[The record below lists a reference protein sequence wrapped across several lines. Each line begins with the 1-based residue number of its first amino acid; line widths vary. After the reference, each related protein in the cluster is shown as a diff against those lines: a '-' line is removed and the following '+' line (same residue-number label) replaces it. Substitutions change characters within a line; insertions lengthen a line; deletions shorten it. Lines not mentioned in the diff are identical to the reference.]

1 MPYVCSMNDKI
12 FMQRALELAANG
24 FGGVSPNPMVGCVI
38 VHDGRVI
45 GEGWHQQF
53 GGPHA
58 EVMAVDRVEDK
69 AILTE
74 ATVYVSLEPCSFH
87 GKTPAC
93 TDLLIKHNPKKVVI
107 GSLDPNPRVSGSG
120 VEILRQAGIDVEHGV
135 LAKEAIALNKRFF
148 IAMQTG
154 RPYIILKWAQTA
166 DGFLARTNY
175 DSKWI
180 SNELSRQLVHKWRS
194 EEDGVLTGYNTV
206 VHDNPRLTVRDWQGR
221 NPSRIVLDPKNGL
234 DDSYHVFDQAA
245 KTYWL
250 NTREEFKKDNIIANC
265 LPEDH
270 QLIDGLQFLYK
281 EKLGSII
288 VEGGAA
294 TLKQFIDE
302 GLWDEARIF
311 TATKE
316 FNEGISAPELEIA
329 PDSEQIIEGDRL
341 STIFNPETAQFW
353 QKN

>member
-1 MPYVCSMNDKI
+1 MSYVCGMNDKI

-38 VHDGRVI
+38 VHEGRII
-45 GEGWHQQF
+45 GEGWHREF

-58 EVMAVDRVEDK
+58 EVMAIEAVEDK
-69 AILTE
+69 TLIKE

-93 TDLLIKHNPKKVVI
+93 TDLLIRHNPGKVVI

-120 VEILRQAGIDVEHGV
+120 VENLQEAGIEVEHGI
-135 LAKEAIALNKRFF
+135 LAQEAIELNKRFF
-148 IAMQTG
+148 IAMHTG

-166 DGFLARTNY
+166 DGFLARKNY

-194 EEDGVLTGYNTV
+194 EEDGILTGYNTV

-221 NPSRIVLDPKNGL
+221 NPARIVLDPKKGL
-234 DDSYHVFDQAA
+234 GTGYHVFDEVAR
-245 KTYWL
+245 TYWL
-250 NTREEFKKDNIIANC
+250 NTKEEFKKDNIIAHRF
-265 LPEDH
+265 PEDH
-270 QLIDGLQFLYK
+270 KLIDGLNFLYE

-294 TLKQFIDE
+294 TLKQFIDQ
-302 GLWDEARIF
+302 GLWDEARVF
-311 TATKE
+311 TAAKE
-316 FNEGISAPELEIA
+316 FKEGIAAPELELEA
-329 PDSEQIIEGDRL
+329 DSEQIIAGDRL
-341 STIFNPETAQFW
+341 STIFNPETKKFW